1 MAGLPAFR
9 LERPATAAEAIDLR
23 MANPGSRFLAG
34 GTDLLPNLRRGL
46 ATPELLIDL
55 GGVAELR
62 SVDER
67 PGLLRIG
74 AGVTL
79 AAIAA
84 DDRVRRCLPALAQAA
99 LGVAGPSHRTAATLG
114 GNLCLDTR
122 CKFYNQSGPWREGNQ
137 FCMKLEGDTCR
148 VAPKS
153 SRCYAVFSGDVA
165 PALMVLD
172 AIVEILGTS
181 AQRRLPLRGFYR
193 DDGLDSLDLR
203 AGELLVAVE
212 VPLLEGWI
220 SGYEKVRVRGAID
233 FPLAGVAVA
242 LRRDGEVLEDV
253 RIACTGVSSRP
264 ERVDGLESVRGAR
277 LDEPTLARIETLV
290 QRCAKPME
298 TTVVS
303 ARYRRRVLPVLA
315 RRLFQRLWTAGG

>member
-1 MAGLPAFR
+1 
-9 LERPATAAEAIDLR
+9 
-23 MANPGSRFLAG
+23 
-34 GTDLLPNLRRGL
+34 
-46 ATPELLIDL
+46 
-55 GGVAELR
+55 
-62 SVDER
+62 
-67 PGLLRIG
+67 
-74 AGVTL
+74 
-79 AAIAA
+79 
-84 DDRVRRCLPALAQAA
+84 
-99 LGVAGPSHRTAATLG
+99 
-114 GNLCLDTR
+114 
-122 CKFYNQSGPWREGNQ
+122 
-137 FCMKLEGDTCR
+137 
-148 VAPKS
+148 
-153 SRCYAVFSGDVA
+153 
-165 PALMVLD
+165 MVLD